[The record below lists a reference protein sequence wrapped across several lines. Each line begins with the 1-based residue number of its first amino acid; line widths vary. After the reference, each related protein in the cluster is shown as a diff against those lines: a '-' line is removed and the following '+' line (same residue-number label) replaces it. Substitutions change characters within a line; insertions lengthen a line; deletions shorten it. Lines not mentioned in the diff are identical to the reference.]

1 MRSSSFR
8 GQVGLLFTAGDRIMS
23 VFLRAVPRF
32 QGPATWG
39 RPLHRLWCCTGQGD
53 SNRWVTSK
61 APTLQEKPPGTETE
75 KFHTIYRFRAIKR
88 FGFLSR
94 LKLAQTFLTVT
105 ALPPGLY
112 WYSQGLLSVKSLYLM
127 SGVSC
132 FTLAMLCWM
141 SYFFQRLVGFMYVN
155 ESGTVLRVAHL
166 SFFGW
171 RQDTYCA
178 VSDIIPLSE
187 SKEHAQDLLVRIQQ
201 YGGKKTFYV
210 TLRYGRILD
219 RERFSQV
226 FGNPTTLK
234 KNN

>member
-1 MRSSSFR
+1 
-8 GQVGLLFTAGDRIMS
+8 MS
-23 VFLRAVPRF
+23 VFLRAMLRF
-32 QGPATWG
+32 QRPAAWG

-53 SNRWVTSK
+53 SKRWVASKSPTSQK
-61 APTLQEKPPGTETE
+61 KPPGTEME
-75 KFHTIYRFRAIKR
+75 KFHTIYRFRAIRR

-94 LKLAQTFLTVT
+94 LKLAQTVVTVA
-105 ALPPGLY
+105 ALPPGLF
-112 WYSQGLLSVKSLYLM
+112 WYSQGLVTLNSLYIM
-127 SGVSC
+127 CGISC

-141 SYFFQRLVGFMYVN
+141 SYFFRRLVGFMYVN
-155 ESGTVLRVAHL
+155 ESGTMLRVSHL
-166 SFFGW
+166 SFWGQ

-201 YGGKKTFYV
+201 YSGKQTFYV

-226 FGNPTTLK
+226 FGTLTTLK
-234 KNN
+234 